1 MRDVPTVIVPA
12 LTPVDDGL
20 IQTAAAHAYAQ
31 RAAST
36 WIDAW
41 LLSGSTTR
49 GDLLTVAQRA
59 DLIDLWR
66 QHVPADRLIA
76 CCWTA
81 DDVTAAT
88 ERGVAAMVVLRDLA
102 DQRAALDFLA
112 GLPTGT
118 YIYSHPMYTPTVF
131 DAEMAAAAAAEKVLP
146 AGGKLAKV
154 GLDEVA
160 AIRAAAGPGFQLWDG
175 RCRHIAAST
184 EAGAA
189 GVIVTPLS
197 HIPDPFPGR
206 GLPGLQEAVDA
217 HQAAI
222 DALPDRQ
229 ARTALLLQAAF
240 GDQPG
245 RLGGRDGAGV
255 DDQVRTV

>member
-12 LTPVDDGL
+12 LTPGTDGA

-36 WIDAW
+36 WIDAG

-76 CCWTA
+76 CCWTT
-81 DDVTAAT
+81 DDVTAAA
-88 ERGVAAMVVLRDLA
+88 ERGVAPMIVLRDLA
-102 DQRAALDFLA
+102 DRQAALDFLA
-112 GLPTGT
+112 SLPAGT

-131 DAEMAAAAAAEKVLP
+131 DAELAAAACAEKVLP

-154 GLDEVA
+154 DLNEVT
-160 AIRAAAGPGFQLWDG
+160 AIRAAAGPGFRLWDG
-175 RCRHIAAST
+175 RCRHIAASA

-197 HIPDPFPGR
+197 HIPDPFPEPN
-206 GLPGLQEAVDA
+206 LPDLQAAVDRY
-217 HQAAI
+217 QAAI
-222 DALPDRQ
+222 DAQPDRPH
-229 ARTALLLQAAF
+229 RTALLQAAAF
-240 GDQPG
+240 GTPP
-245 RLGGRDGAGV
+245 
-255 DDQVRTV
+255 RTI